1 MSIPRISLAHM
12 KALVTGGAG
21 FIGSHL
27 VDRLMETGNQVRV
40 IDNLASGSLSNLERW
55 IGQPGFEFIEGDLL
69 DGSVCSET
77 VEGCS
82 CVFHLAA
89 NPEVQA
95 KKASP
100 EEHFR
105 QNIEAT
111 YSLLEAVA
119 ERGGVELL
127 VFASTSTVYG
137 EADQLP
143 TPEGYGPTKPISM
156 YGASKLACEAL
167 ISAYASMHGY
177 KAVMYRLANVV
188 GPRSNHGVIWD
199 FVGKL
204 RENPDELE
212 VLGDGT
218 QSKSYLYIDDCVDG
232 FLRGVESVEQI
243 SVFNLGSMDRISVLR
258 IAEIV
263 KEEAGQ
269 PEAKIRLTGGVDGG
283 RGWKG
288 DVKLMQLDTAYLRR
302 LGWAPMYGSEEAV
315 RLTAKAVSRQRS

>member
-1 MSIPRISLAHM
+1 M
-12 KALVTGGAG
+12 KILVTGGAG

-55 IGQPGFEFIEGDLL
+55 IGHPGFEFIEGDLL
-69 DGSVCSET
+69 ERDASLMA

-82 CVFHLAA
+82 QVFHLAA

-95 KKASP
+95 NKAGP

-119 ERGGVELL
+119 ERGGIELL
-127 VFASTSTVYG
+127 VFSSTSTVYG
-137 EADQLP
+137 EAAVLP

-167 ISAYASMHGY
+167 ISAYASMHGF
-177 KAVMYRLANVV
+177 KAVIYRLANVV

-204 RENPDELE
+204 RGSPGELE
-212 VLGDGT
+212 VLGDGS

-232 FLRGVESVEQI
+232 FLKGNESVEQVA
-243 SVFNLGSMDRISVLR
+243 VFNIGSMDRTSVLR

-269 PEAKIRLTGGVDGG
+269 PEAMIRLTGGVDGG

-288 DVKLMQLDTAYLRR
+288 DVKLMQLDTASLRR
-302 LGWAPMYGSEEAV
+302 LGWAPRYNSEEAV
-315 RLTAKAVSRQRS
+315 RLTARTVSKQRR

>member
-1 MSIPRISLAHM
+1 M
-12 KALVTGGAG
+12 KVLVTGGAG

-40 IDNLASGSLSNLERW
+40 IDNLASGQLSNLDRW
-55 IGQPGFEFIEGDLL
+55 MDHQGFEFIEGDLL
-69 DGSVCSET
+69 ERDASLEA

-82 CVFHLAA
+82 QVFHLAA

-95 KKASP
+95 NKADP

-111 YSLLEAVA
+111 YSLLEAIA
-119 ERGGVELL
+119 ELGGVELL

-137 EADQLP
+137 EATVLP

-167 ISAYASMHGY
+167 ISAYASMHGF
-177 KAVMYRLANVV
+177 KAVIYRLANVV

-204 RENPDELE
+204 RGSPGELE

-232 FLRGVESVEQI
+232 FLEGVESVEQVA
-243 SVFNLGSMDRISVLR
+243 VFNIGSMDRTSVLR

-269 PEAKIRLTGGVDGG
+269 PEAMIRLTGGVDGG

-288 DVKLMQLDTAYLRR
+288 DVKLMHLDTASLRR
-302 LGWAPMYGSEEAV
+302 LGWAPRYSSEEAV
-315 RLTAKAVSRQRS
+315 RLTARAVSEQRR

>member
-1 MSIPRISLAHM
+1 M
-12 KALVTGGAG
+12 KVLVTGGAG

-40 IDNLASGSLSNLERW
+40 IDNLASGQLSNLDRW
-55 IGQPGFEFIEGDLL
+55 MGHQGFEFIEGDLL
-69 DGSVCSET
+69 ERDVSLEAVEECSQ
-77 VEGCS
+77 
-82 CVFHLAA
+82 VFHLAA

-95 KKASP
+95 NKADP

-111 YSLLEAVA
+111 YSLLEAIA

-137 EADQLP
+137 EATVLP

-167 ISAYASMHGY
+167 ISAYASMHGF
-177 KAVMYRLANVV
+177 KAVIYRLANVV

-204 RENPDELE
+204 RGTPWELE

-232 FLRGVESVEQI
+232 FLKGAESAEQVA
-243 SVFNLGSMDRISVLR
+243 VFNIGSMDRTSVLR

-269 PEAKIRLTGGVDGG
+269 PEAMIRLTGGVDGG

-288 DVKLMQLDTAYLRR
+288 DVKLMHLDTASLRR
-302 LGWAPMYGSEEAV
+302 LGWAPRYSSEEAI
-315 RLTAKAVSRQRS
+315 RLTARAVSEQRR

>member
-1 MSIPRISLAHM
+1 M
-12 KALVTGGAG
+12 TGGAG

-40 IDNLASGSLSNLERW
+40 IDNLASGQLSNLDRW
-55 IGQPGFEFIEGDLL
+55 MGHQGFEFIEGDLL
-69 DGSVCSET
+69 ERDVSLEA

-82 CVFHLAA
+82 QVFHLAA

-95 KKASP
+95 NKADP

-111 YSLLEAVA
+111 YSLLEAIA

-137 EADQLP
+137 EATVLP

-167 ISAYASMHGY
+167 ISAYASMHGF
-177 KAVMYRLANVV
+177 KAVIYRLANVV

-204 RENPDELE
+204 RGTPGELE

-232 FLRGVESVEQI
+232 FLKGAESAEQVA
-243 SVFNLGSMDRISVLR
+243 VFNIGSMDRTSVLR

-269 PEAKIRLTGGVDGG
+269 PEAMIRLTGGVDGG

-288 DVKLMQLDTAYLRR
+288 DVKLMHLDTASLRR
-302 LGWAPMYGSEEAV
+302 LGWAPRYSSEEAV
-315 RLTAKAVSRQRS
+315 RLTARAVSEQRR

>member
-1 MSIPRISLAHM
+1 M
-12 KALVTGGAG
+12 KVLVTGGAG

-40 IDNLASGSLSNLERW
+40 IDNLASGQLSNLDRW
-55 IGQPGFEFIEGDLL
+55 IGHQEFEFIEGDLL
-69 DGSVCSET
+69 ERDASLEA

-82 CVFHLAA
+82 QVFHLAA

-95 KKASP
+95 NKAGP

-111 YSLLEAVA
+111 YSLLEAIA

-137 EADQLP
+137 EATVLP

-167 ISAYASMHGY
+167 ISAYASMHGF
-177 KAVMYRLANVV
+177 KAVIYRLANVV

-204 RENPDELE
+204 RGTPGELE

-232 FLRGVESVEQI
+232 FLKGAESAEHVA
-243 SVFNLGSMDRISVLR
+243 VFNIGSMDRTSVLR

-269 PEAKIRLTGGVDGG
+269 PEAMLRLTGGVDGG

-288 DVKLMQLDTAYLRR
+288 DVKLMHLDTASLRR
-302 LGWAPMYGSEEAV
+302 LGWAPRYSSEEAV
-315 RLTAKAVSRQRS
+315 MLTARAVSEQRR

>member
-1 MSIPRISLAHM
+1 M
-12 KALVTGGAG
+12 KVLVTGGAG

-40 IDNLASGSLSNLERW
+40 IDNLASGQLSNLDRW
-55 IGQPGFEFIEGDLL
+55 MDHQGFEFIEGDLL
-69 DGSVCSET
+69 ERDASLEA

-82 CVFHLAA
+82 QVFHLAA

-95 KKASP
+95 NKADP

-137 EADQLP
+137 EATVLP

-167 ISAYASMHGY
+167 ISAYASMHGF
-177 KAVMYRLANVV
+177 KAVIYRLANVV

-204 RENPDELE
+204 RGSPEELE

-232 FLRGVESVEQI
+232 FLKGVESVEQVA
-243 SVFNLGSMDRISVLR
+243 VFNIGSMDRASVLR

-269 PEAKIRLTGGVDGG
+269 PEAMIRLTGGVDGG

-288 DVKLMQLDTAYLRR
+288 DVKLMHLDTASLRR
-302 LGWAPMYGSEEAV
+302 LGWAPKYNSEEAV
-315 RLTAKAVSRQRS
+315 RLTARAVSEQ

>member
-1 MSIPRISLAHM
+1 MNV
-12 KALVTGGAG
+12 LVTGGAG

-40 IDNLASGSLSNLERW
+40 IDNLASGQLSNLDRW
-55 IGQPGFEFIEGDLL
+55 IGHQGFEFIEGDLL
-69 DGSVCSET
+69 ERDASLEA

-82 CVFHLAA
+82 QVFHLAA

-95 KKASP
+95 NKAGP

-119 ERGGVELL
+119 EQGGVELL

-137 EADQLP
+137 EAAVLP

-167 ISAYASMHGY
+167 ISAYASMHGF
-177 KAVMYRLANVV
+177 KAVIYRLANVV

-204 RENPDELE
+204 RGSPGELE

-232 FLRGVESVEQI
+232 FLKGAESVDQVA
-243 SVFNLGSMDRISVLR
+243 VFNIGSMDRTSVLR

-269 PEAKIRLTGGVDGG
+269 PDAMIRLTGGVDGG

-288 DVKLMQLDTAYLRR
+288 DVKLMHLDTASLRR
-302 LGWAPMYGSEEAV
+302 LGWAPRYSSEEAV
-315 RLTAKAVSRQRS
+315 RLTARAVSEQRR

>member
-1 MSIPRISLAHM
+1 M
-12 KALVTGGAG
+12 KVLVTGGAG

-27 VDRLMETGNQVRV
+27 VDRLMETGNQVRI
-40 IDNLASGSLSNLERW
+40 IDNLASGQLSNLDRW
-55 IGQPGFEFIEGDLL
+55 MGHQGFEFIEGDLL
-69 DGSVCSET
+69 ERDASLEA

-82 CVFHLAA
+82 QVFHLAA

-95 KKASP
+95 NKAGP

-111 YSLLEAVA
+111 YSLLEAIA

-137 EADQLP
+137 EATVLP

-167 ISAYASMHGY
+167 ISAYASMHGF
-177 KAVMYRLANVV
+177 KAVIYRLANVV

-204 RENPDELE
+204 RGTPEELE

-232 FLRGVESVEQI
+232 FLKGAESAEHVA
-243 SVFNLGSMDRISVLR
+243 VFNIGSMDRTSVLR

-269 PEAKIRLTGGVDGG
+269 PEAMIRLTGGVDGG

-288 DVKLMQLDTAYLRR
+288 DVKLMHLDTASLRR
-302 LGWAPMYGSEEAV
+302 LGWAPRYSSEEAI
-315 RLTAKAVSRQRS
+315 RLTARAVSEQRR

>member
-1 MSIPRISLAHM
+1 M
-12 KALVTGGAG
+12 TGGAG

-40 IDNLASGSLSNLERW
+40 IDNLASGQLSNLDRW
-55 IGQPGFEFIEGDLL
+55 TGHPGFEFMEGDLL
-69 DGSVCSET
+69 EREASLEALA
-77 VEGCS
+77 GCS
-82 CVFHLAA
+82 QVFHLAA

-95 KKASP
+95 NKAGP

-119 ERGGVELL
+119 EQGGVELL

-137 EADQLP
+137 EATVLP
-143 TPEGYGPTKPISM
+143 TPEEYGPTKPISM

-167 ISAYASMHGY
+167 ISAYASTYGF
-177 KAVMYRLANVV
+177 KAMIYRLANVV

-204 RENPDELE
+204 RENAEELE

-218 QSKSYLYIDDCVDG
+218 QSKSYLYIDDCVEG
-232 FLRGVESVEQI
+232 FLRGTESVDQI
-243 SVFNLGSMDRISVLR
+243 AVFNLGSMDRTSVLR

-269 PEAKIRLTGGVDGG
+269 PEARIRLTGGVDGG

-288 DVKLMQLDTAYLRR
+288 DVKLMQLDTASLRR
-302 LGWAPMYGSEEAV
+302 LGWAPRYSSEEAV
-315 RLTAKAVSRQRS
+315 RLTARAVSDQRR

>member
-1 MSIPRISLAHM
+1 M
-12 KALVTGGAG
+12 TGGAG

-40 IDNLASGSLSNLERW
+40 IDNLASGQLSNLDRW
-55 IGQPGFEFIEGDLL
+55 MDHQGFEFIAGDLL
-69 DGSVCSET
+69 ERDASLEA

-82 CVFHLAA
+82 QVFHLAA

-95 KKASP
+95 NKADP

-111 YSLLEAVA
+111 YSLLEAIA

-137 EADQLP
+137 EATVLP

-167 ISAYASMHGY
+167 ISAYASMHGF
-177 KAVMYRLANVV
+177 KAVIYRLANVV

-204 RENPDELE
+204 RGTSWELE

-232 FLRGVESVEQI
+232 FLKGAESAEQVA
-243 SVFNLGSMDRISVLR
+243 VFNIGSMDRTSVLR
-258 IAEIV
+258 IADIV
-263 KEEAGQ
+263 K
-269 PEAKIRLTGGVDGG
+269 
-283 RGWKG
+283 
-288 DVKLMQLDTAYLRR
+288 
-302 LGWAPMYGSEEAV
+302 
-315 RLTAKAVSRQRS
+315 

>member
-1 MSIPRISLAHM
+1 M
-12 KALVTGGAG
+12 TGGAG

-40 IDNLASGSLSNLERW
+40 IDNLASGQLSNLDRW
-55 IGQPGFEFIEGDLL
+55 MDHQGFEFIEGDLL
-69 DGSVCSET
+69 ERDASLEA

-82 CVFHLAA
+82 QVFHLAA

-95 KKASP
+95 NKADP

-119 ERGGVELL
+119 ERGGVDLL

-137 EADQLP
+137 EATVLP

-167 ISAYASMHGY
+167 ISAYASMHGF
-177 KAVMYRLANVV
+177 KAVIYRLANVV

-204 RENPDELE
+204 RGTPEELE

-232 FLRGVESVEQI
+232 FLKGAESVEQVA
-243 SVFNLGSMDRISVLR
+243 VFNIGSMDRTSVLR

-269 PEAKIRLTGGVDGG
+269 PEAMIRLTGGVDGG

-288 DVKLMQLDTAYLRR
+288 DVKLMHLDTTSLRR
-302 LGWAPMYGSEEAV
+302 LGWAPRHSSEEAV
-315 RLTAKAVSRQRS
+315 RLTARAVSEQRR

>member
-1 MSIPRISLAHM
+1 M
-12 KALVTGGAG
+12 KVLVTGGAG
-21 FIGSHL
+21 FIGSHV
-27 VDRLMETGNQVRV
+27 VDRLMETGNHVRV
-40 IDNLASGSLSNLERW
+40 IDNLASGSLDNLDRW
-55 IGQPGFEFIEGDLL
+55 KGNPDFEFIEGDLL
-69 DGSVCSET
+69 DRDASLEA

-82 CVFHLAA
+82 QVFHLAA

-95 KKASP
+95 NKASP

-119 ERGGVELL
+119 EREGVKLL

-137 EADQLP
+137 EAAVLP

-167 ISAYASMHGY
+167 ISAYASMHGF
-177 KAVMYRLANVV
+177 KAVTYRLANVV

-204 RENPDELE
+204 RDTPGELE

-218 QSKSYLYIDDCVDG
+218 QSKSYLYIDDCVEG
-232 FLRGVESVEQI
+232 FLRGTESVDQVA
-243 SVFNLGSMDRISVLR
+243 VFNLGSMDRTSVLR
-258 IAEIV
+258 IAEII

-269 PEAKIRLTGGVDGG
+269 PEAEIRLTGGVDGG

-288 DVKLMQLDTAYLRR
+288 DVKLMHLDTASLRR
-302 LGWAPMYGSEEAV
+302 LRWAPRYSSEEAV
-315 RLTAKAVSRQRS
+315 RLTARAVSEQRR

>member
-1 MSIPRISLAHM
+1 MTNM
-12 KALVTGGAG
+12 KTLVTGGAG

-27 VDRLMETGNQVRV
+27 VDRLMETGNRVKV
-40 IDNLASGSLSNLERW
+40 IDNLSSGSPGNLERW
-55 IGQPGFEFIEGDLL
+55 MGHPGFEFMEADLL
-69 DGSVCSET
+69 DPDACSEA

-82 CVFHLAA
+82 RVFHLAA
-89 NPEVQA
+89 NPEVRA
-95 KKASP
+95 NKASP

-111 YSLLEAVA
+111 YRLLEAVT
-119 ERGGVELL
+119 ERGGVELI

-137 EADQLP
+137 EAERLP
-143 TPEGYGPTKPISM
+143 TPESYGPTKPISM

-167 ISAYASMHGY
+167 ISAYASMKGY
-177 KAVMYRLANVV
+177 KAVIYRLANVV

-204 RENPDELE
+204 RENPDTLE

-218 QSKSYLYIDDCVDG
+218 QSKSYLYIDDCVEG
-232 FLRGVESVEQI
+232 FLKGVESRDQV
-243 SVFNLGSMDRISVLR
+243 SVFNLGSMDRLSVLR

-263 KEEAGQ
+263 REEAGH
-269 PEAKIRLTGGVDGG
+269 PEATMRLTGGVDGG

-288 DVKLMQLDTAYLRR
+288 DVKLMQLDTSSLQQ
-302 LGWAPMYGSEEAV
+302 LGWAPRYGSEEAV
-315 RLTAKAVSRQRS
+315 RLTARAVSGQRS

>member
-1 MSIPRISLAHM
+1 M
-12 KALVTGGAG
+12 TGGAG

-40 IDNLASGSLSNLERW
+40 IDNLASGQLSNLDRW
-55 IGQPGFEFIEGDLL
+55 MDHQGFEFIEGDLL
-69 DGSVCSET
+69 ERDASLEA

-82 CVFHLAA
+82 QVFHLAA

-95 KKASP
+95 NKTGP

-111 YSLLEAVA
+111 YSLLEAIA
-119 ERGGVELL
+119 ERGDVELL

-137 EADQLP
+137 EATVLP

-167 ISAYASMHGY
+167 ISAYASMHGF
-177 KAVMYRLANVV
+177 KAVIYRLANVV
-188 GPRSNHGVIWD
+188 GPRSNHGVICD

-204 RENPDELE
+204 RGSPEELE

-232 FLRGVESVEQI
+232 FLKGVESVEQVA
-243 SVFNLGSMDRISVLR
+243 VFNIGSMDRTSVLR

-269 PEAKIRLTGGVDGG
+269 PEAMIRLTGGVDGG

-288 DVKLMQLDTAYLRR
+288 DVKLMQLDTASLRR
-302 LGWAPMYGSEEAV
+302 LGWAPKYNSEEAV
-315 RLTAKAVSRQRS
+315 RLTARAVSEQRR

>member
-1 MSIPRISLAHM
+1 M
-12 KALVTGGAG
+12 KVLVTGGAG

-27 VDRLMETGNQVRV
+27 VDRLMEKGDQVRV

-55 IGQPGFEFIEGDLL
+55 MGHQGFEFIEGDLL
-69 DGSVCSET
+69 ERDVSLEA

-82 CVFHLAA
+82 QVFHLAA

-95 KKASP
+95 NKAGP

-111 YSLLEAVA
+111 YSLLEAIA
-119 ERGGVELL
+119 RRGGVELL

-137 EADQLP
+137 EATVLP

-156 YGASKLACEAL
+156 YGGSKLACEAL
-167 ISAYASMHGY
+167 ISAYASMHGF
-177 KAVMYRLANVV
+177 KAVIYRLANVV

-204 RENPDELE
+204 RGTPWELE

-232 FLRGVESVEQI
+232 FLKGAESAEQVA
-243 SVFNLGSMDRISVLR
+243 VFNIGSMDRTSVLR

-269 PEAKIRLTGGVDGG
+269 PEAMIRLTGGVDGG

-288 DVKLMQLDTAYLRR
+288 DVKLMHLDTASLRR
-302 LGWAPMYGSEEAV
+302 LGWAPRYSSEEAI
-315 RLTAKAVSRQRS
+315 RLTARAVSEQRR

>member
-1 MSIPRISLAHM
+1 M
-12 KALVTGGAG
+12 TGGAG

-40 IDNLASGSLSNLERW
+40 MDNLASGSLGNLDRW
-55 IGQPGFEFIEGDLL
+55 MDHPRFEFIEGDLL
-69 DGSVCSET
+69 ERDAILDA

-82 CVFHLAA
+82 QVFHLAA
-89 NPEVQA
+89 NPEVRA
-95 KKASP
+95 NKAGP

-111 YSLLEAVA
+111 YSLLEAIA
-119 ERGGVELL
+119 ERGGIELL

-137 EADQLP
+137 EATVLP
-143 TPEGYGPTKPISM
+143 TPEDYGPTKPISM

-167 ISAYASMHGY
+167 ISAYASMHGF
-177 KAVMYRLANVV
+177 KTVIYRLANVV

-204 RENPDELE
+204 RDSPGELE

-232 FLRGVESVEQI
+232 FLKGVESVEQVA
-243 SVFNLGSMDRISVLR
+243 VFNLGSMDRTSVLR

-269 PEAKIRLTGGVDGG
+269 PEARIRLTGGVDGG

-288 DVKLMQLDTAYLRR
+288 DVKLMQLDTASLRR
-302 LGWAPMYGSEEAV
+302 LGWAPRHSSEEAV
-315 RLTAKAVSRQRS
+315 RLTARAVSGQRR

>member
-1 MSIPRISLAHM
+1 M
-12 KALVTGGAG
+12 TGGAG

-40 IDNLASGSLSNLERW
+40 IDNLASGQLSNLDRW
-55 IGQPGFEFIEGDLL
+55 MDHQGFEFIEGDLL
-69 DGSVCSET
+69 ERDASLEA

-82 CVFHLAA
+82 QVFHLAA

-95 KKASP
+95 NKADP

-111 YSLLEAVA
+111 YSLLEAIA
-119 ERGGVELL
+119 ERGDVELL

-137 EADQLP
+137 EATVLP

-167 ISAYASMHGY
+167 ISAYASMHGF
-177 KAVMYRLANVV
+177 KAVIYRLANVV

-204 RENPDELE
+204 RGSPEELE

-232 FLRGVESVEQI
+232 FLKGVESVEQVA
-243 SVFNLGSMDRISVLR
+243 VFNIGSMDRASVLR

-269 PEAKIRLTGGVDGG
+269 PEAMIRLTGGVDGG

-288 DVKLMQLDTAYLRR
+288 DVKLMQLDTASLRR
-302 LGWAPMYGSEEAV
+302 LGWAPKYNSEEAV
-315 RLTAKAVSRQRS
+315 RLTARAVSEQRR

>member
-1 MSIPRISLAHM
+1 
-12 KALVTGGAG
+12 VTGGAG

-40 IDNLASGSLSNLERW
+40 IDNLASGQLSNLDRW
-55 IGQPGFEFIEGDLL
+55 MDHQGFEFIEGDLL
-69 DGSVCSET
+69 ERDASLEA

-82 CVFHLAA
+82 QVFHLAA

-95 KKASP
+95 NKADP

-111 YSLLEAVA
+111 YSLLEAIA
-119 ERGGVELL
+119 ELGGVELL

-137 EADQLP
+137 EATVLP

-167 ISAYASMHGY
+167 ISAYASMHGF
-177 KAVMYRLANVV
+177 KAVIYRLANVV

-204 RENPDELE
+204 RGSPGELE

-232 FLRGVESVEQI
+232 FLEGVESVEQVA
-243 SVFNLGSMDRISVLR
+243 VFNIGSMDRTSVLR

-269 PEAKIRLTGGVDGG
+269 PEAMIRLTGGVDGG

-288 DVKLMQLDTAYLRR
+288 DVKLMHLDTASLRR
-302 LGWAPMYGSEEAV
+302 LGWAPRYSSEEAV
-315 RLTAKAVSRQRS
+315 RLTARAVSEQRR

>member
-1 MSIPRISLAHM
+1 M
-12 KALVTGGAG
+12 TGGAG

-40 IDNLASGSLSNLERW
+40 IDNLASGQLSNLDRW
-55 IGQPGFEFIEGDLL
+55 MGHQGFEFIEGDLL
-69 DGSVCSET
+69 ERDVSLEAVEECSQ
-77 VEGCS
+77 
-82 CVFHLAA
+82 VFHLAA

-95 KKASP
+95 NKADP

-111 YSLLEAVA
+111 YSLLEAIA

-137 EADQLP
+137 EATVLP

-167 ISAYASMHGY
+167 ISAYASMHGF
-177 KAVMYRLANVV
+177 KAVIYRLANVV

-204 RENPDELE
+204 RGSPEELE

-232 FLRGVESVEQI
+232 FLKGAESAEQVA
-243 SVFNLGSMDRISVLR
+243 VFNIGSMDRTSVLR

-269 PEAKIRLTGGVDGG
+269 PEAMIRLTGGVDGG

-288 DVKLMQLDTAYLRR
+288 DVKLMHLDTASLRR
-302 LGWAPMYGSEEAV
+302 LGWAPRYSSEEAI
-315 RLTAKAVSRQRS
+315 RLTARAVSEQRR

>member
-1 MSIPRISLAHM
+1 M
-12 KALVTGGAG
+12 KVLVTGGAG

-40 IDNLASGSLSNLERW
+40 IDNLASGQLSNLDRW
-55 IGQPGFEFIEGDLL
+55 IGHQGFEFIEGDLIKRDASL
-69 DGSVCSET
+69 EA

-82 CVFHLAA
+82 QVFHLAA

-95 KKASP
+95 NKADP

-111 YSLLEAVA
+111 YSLLEAIA

-137 EADQLP
+137 EATVLP

-167 ISAYASMHGY
+167 ISAYASMHGF
-177 KAVMYRLANVV
+177 KAVIYRLANVV

-204 RENPDELE
+204 RGSPEELE

-232 FLRGVESVEQI
+232 FLKGAESAEQVA
-243 SVFNLGSMDRISVLR
+243 VFNIGSMDRTSVLR

-269 PEAKIRLTGGVDGG
+269 PEAMIRLTGGVDGG

-288 DVKLMQLDTAYLRR
+288 D
-302 LGWAPMYGSEEAV
+302 
-315 RLTAKAVSRQRS
+315 

>member
-1 MSIPRISLAHM
+1 M

-27 VDRLMETGNQVRV
+27 VDRLMETGNRVRV
-40 IDNLASGSLSNLERW
+40 IDNLSSGSPSNLERW
-55 IGQPGFEFIEGDLL
+55 MSHPGFEFIEADLL
-69 DGSVCSET
+69 DDHVCSEA
-77 VEGCS
+77 VDGCS
-82 CVFHLAA
+82 RVFHLAA

-95 KKASP
+95 NKARP

-111 YSLLEAVA
+111 YRLLEAVA
-119 ERGGVELL
+119 EQGGVEHL

-137 EADQLP
+137 ESDELP
-143 TPEGYGPTKPISM
+143 TTEGYGPTKPISM

-167 ISAYASMHGY
+167 ISAYASMNGY
-177 KAVMYRLANVV
+177 KAVIYRLANVV

-204 RENPDELE
+204 RETPDVLE

-218 QSKSYLYIDDCVDG
+218 QSKSYLYIDDCVEG
-232 FLRGVESVEQI
+232 FLRGVESVDQVSI
-243 SVFNLGSMDRISVLR
+243 FNLGSMDRLSVLR

-263 KEEAGQ
+263 REEAGH
-269 PEAKIRLTGGVDGG
+269 PDAGIRLTGGVDGG

-288 DVKLMQLDTAYLRR
+288 DVKLMQLDTSSLRR
-302 LGWAPMYGSEEAV
+302 LGWAPRYSSEEAV
-315 RLTAKAVSRQRS
+315 RLTARAVSSLRG